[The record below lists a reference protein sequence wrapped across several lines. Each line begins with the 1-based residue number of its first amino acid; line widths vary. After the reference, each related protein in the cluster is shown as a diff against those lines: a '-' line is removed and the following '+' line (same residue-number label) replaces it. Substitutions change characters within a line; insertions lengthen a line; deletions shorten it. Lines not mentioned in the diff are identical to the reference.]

1 MLLTMKALLK
11 FSFSTVFILTFL
23 FACDDAG
30 KNDGF
35 VKEKGYALG
44 TTYNISYETVTDSV
58 SYKNEIEN
66 IFDQVNQSISTYLPT
81 SDISRINKGDSTIIV
96 DKHFKAVFNKSKEIW
111 QNSDGFFDPTVGALV
126 NAWGFGPEA
135 GLKNISQKQL
145 DSILVF
151 TGFDKVEL
159 DENNRVIKQHPNVY
173 LDFNALAKGYTI
185 DLIGAFLESKNIKN
199 YCIEIGSEVLTK
211 GPKAAFTRNW
221 LVAIESPTAT
231 TSEKTSVAK
240 IQLLNTAYAASGN
253 YRKFRVDET
262 TGEHF
267 VHTID
272 PKTGQPQRSN
282 VLSTSV
288 IANTCMDADGYAT
301 ALMVMPLE
309 EAKQLLKKLNTVE
322 AFIISAD
329 RDGDL
334 QEYKTKGF
342 QQLLEDENTT
352 EN

>member
-1 MLLTMKALLK
+1 MKALLRY
-11 FSFSTVFILTFL
+11 SFSLAFLLTVS
-23 FACDDAG
+23 FACNEAG
-30 KNDGF
+30 NDDGF
-35 VKEKGYALG
+35 IRERGYALG
-44 TTYNISYETVTDSV
+44 TTYNISYEVITDSI
-58 SYKNEIEN
+58 SYKDEIES
-66 IFDQVNQSISTYLPT
+66 IFSQVNQSISTYLPT
-81 SDISRINKGDSTIIV
+81 SDISRINRGDSTVTV
-96 DKHFKAVFNKSKEIW
+96 DKHFRAVFAKSKEIW
-111 QNSDGFFDPTVGALV
+111 KNSNGFFDPTVGALV

-135 GLKNISQKQL
+135 GLRNITQKQL
-145 DSILVF
+145 DSILGF

-159 DENNRVIKQHPNVY
+159 DENNHVIKQHPNVY

-199 YCIEIGSEVLTK
+199 YSVEIGSEVLTK
-211 GPKAAFTRNW
+211 GSKAAFTRNW
-221 LVAIESPTAT
+221 LVAIESPTVN

-240 IQLLNTAYAASGN
+240 VRLFNTAYAASGN

-288 IANTCMDADGYAT
+288 IAKTCMEADGYAT

-309 EAKQLLKKLNTVE
+309 EAKQLLKKLNAVE

-329 RDGDL
+329 KDGDL